1 MACPTVAGVVA
12 TLLQRFPNYTP
23 RQIRDQLIRE
33 STSNAVNMRTFRGS
47 GLPTVIA
54 QQTPNRFAYAGR
66 CGNSKGISCTCKCC
80 VQLCIY
86 VNEEKLCV
94 FNL

>member
-33 STSNAVNMRTFRGS
+33 SLPNAVNMQTFRGS
-47 GLPTVIA
+47 GLPSVIA
-54 QQTPNRFAYAGR
+54 RETPNRFAYAGS
-66 CGNSKGISCTCKCC
+66 CNSKTII
-80 VQLCIY
+80 VYFVLQF
-86 VNEEKLCV
+86 V
-94 FNL
+94 